1 MNSVHYNVNGIV
13 NNPMKTQIKNVLE
26 ELEGVGK
33 VNIDLQRGTVE
44 VDYNAPASESQIRS
58 CIEHVGC
65 RITS

>member
-44 VDYNAPASESQIRS
+44 VDFNEPASETIIRS

-65 RITS
+65 RVIS